1 MLTNIFTTL
10 KTAYEYKLEQ
20 EEKFSKMLKDEL
32 IEAIENISKQQLEEF
47 GAFTLE
53 RRQLEKDHKH
63 YFERM
68 EMSQK
73 SYFLHGR
80 ERDAVA
86 LEKESLLLHKKQS
99 EQRVKKVTEKFFLDV
114 IRE

>member
-1 MLTNIFTTL
+1 MFL
-10 KTAYEYKLEQ
+10 KVVKNEI
-20 EEKFSKMLKDEL
+20 
-32 IEAIENISKQQLEEF
+32 IESIENISKQQLEEF
-47 GAFTLE
+47 SAFNME

-86 LEKESLLLHKKQS
+86 LEKESVALHKKQA
-99 EQRVKKVTEKFFLDV
+99 ENRIKKVTEK
-114 IRE
+114 

>member
-1 MLTNIFTTL
+1 L
-10 KTAYEYKLEQ
+10 KAVKNEVIQ
-20 EEKFSKMLKDEL
+20 
-32 IEAIENISKQQLEEF
+32 AIENTSKQQLEEF
-47 GAFTLE
+47 SAFTAE

-86 LEKESLLLHKKQS
+86 LEKESIALHKKQA
-99 EQRVKKVTEKFFLDV
+99 ENRIKKVTEK
-114 IRE
+114 